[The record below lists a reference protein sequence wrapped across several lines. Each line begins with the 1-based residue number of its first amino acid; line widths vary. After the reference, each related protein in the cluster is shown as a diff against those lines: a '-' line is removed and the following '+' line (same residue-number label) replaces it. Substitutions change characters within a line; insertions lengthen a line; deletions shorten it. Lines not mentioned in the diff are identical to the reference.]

1 MSRDKLLTF
10 AFVAL
15 ALMSPELRAQNRTPE
30 TVGEEQD
37 SIKVFVNEVRIPI
50 TAYDENGRFDPT
62 VEADDLMVKEDGVLR
77 PLKSIYRIPAN
88 VLLLLDTGGEL
99 NLAKNVRLTR
109 ETAIE
114 FVSSLKKEDQISII
128 QVNNRVESVQDW
140 TADKS
145 EAVRSLRSKLMSGK
159 RSALAQ
165 GIDAAVERLEKT
177 PLGNRHLVLISDGID
192 SQRDGAELARALSGL
207 IEANI
212 TAHVLSY
219 TSLGLTA
226 KQPPVS
232 RPRLKS
238 AIPEEAIVPLPR
250 MRRPNEK
257 RPDPKDILQ
266 AKGGTTIDLER
277 LFRRGAGIKE
287 ELKRR
292 EKELGSLAEETGG
305 GFWLPFS
312 AEEMIEQAV
321 EVAEEVDSQYVV
333 TYALQRPVSAEAG
346 EHLKIDVISRRVGL
360 KIRARR
366 GYLAKP
372 HDAPPPDNPPNQT
385 PQQAPPRAGK
395 H

>member
-1 MSRDKLLTF
+1 MSRDKLLAF

-15 ALMSPELRAQNRTPE
+15 ALLAPELRAQDKTPDPSPKPPA
-30 TVGEEQD
+30 TVGEEHD

-77 PLKSIYRIPAN
+77 PLKSIYRIPAS

-109 ETAIE
+109 ETAIGL
-114 FVSSLKKEDQISII
+114 VSSLKKEDQINVI
-128 QVNNRVESVQDW
+128 QVNNRVELVQDW
-140 TADKS
+140 TANKS
-145 EAVRSLRSKLMSGK
+145 EVIRALQNKLLSGK
-159 RSALAQ
+159 RSALAR
-165 GIDAAVERLEKT
+165 GIDVAVEQLEKT
-177 PLGNRHLVLISDGID
+177 PMGNRHLVLISDGID
-192 SQRDGAELARALSGL
+192 SQTDGAEFTRALAGL
-207 IEANI
+207 MEANI
-212 TAHVLSY
+212 TTHVISY

-226 KQPPVS
+226 KKPPVS

-238 AIPEEAIVPLPR
+238 AIPEEAIIPLPR

-257 RPDPKDILQ
+257 RPDPKDILE
-266 AKGGTTIDLER
+266 AKGGTVIDLDR

-292 EKELGSLAEETGG
+292 EKELGGLAEETGG
-305 GFWLPFS
+305 GFWLPVS
-312 AEEMIEQAV
+312 AEEMIQQAV
-321 EVAEEVDSQYVV
+321 EVAEVVDSQYVV
-333 TYALQRPVSAEAG
+333 TYALQRPVNAEAG
-346 EHLKIDVISRRVGL
+346 EYLKIDVISRRVGL

-372 HDAPPPDNPPNQT
+372 QDAPPPG
-385 PQQAPPRAGK
+385 AK

>member
-10 AFVAL
+10 TFVVAL
-15 ALMSPELRAQNRTPE
+15 ALMTPELRAQNKTPE
-30 TVGEEQD
+30 TVGDDQETL
-37 SIKVFVNEVRIPI
+37 KVFVNEVRIPI
-50 TAYDENGRFDPT
+50 TAYDEYGHFDPT

-77 PLKSIYRIPAN
+77 PLKSIYRIPAG

-109 ETAIE
+109 ETAIGL
-114 FVSSLKKEDQISII
+114 VSSLKKEDQVNVI
-128 QVNNRVESVQDW
+128 QVNNRVELVQDW
-140 TADKS
+140 TTDKS
-145 EAVRSLRSKLMSGK
+145 EVIHALRNKLLPGK

-165 GIDAAVERLEKT
+165 GIDAAVEQLEKT
-177 PLGNRHLVLISDGID
+177 PMGNRHLVLISDGID
-192 SQRDGAELARALSGL
+192 SQTDRTEFARALSGL
-207 IEANI
+207 VEANI
-212 TAHVLSY
+212 TTHVISY

-226 KQPPVS
+226 KKPPVS

-238 AIPEEAIVPLPR
+238 AIPEEAIIPLPR
-250 MRRPNEK
+250 MRRPREK
-257 RPDPKDILQ
+257 RPDPKDILE

-305 GFWLPFS
+305 GFWLPVS
-312 AEEMIEQAV
+312 AEEMVQQAV

-346 EHLKIDVISRRVGL
+346 EYLKLDVISRRVGL
-360 KIRARR
+360 NIRARR

-372 HDAPPPDNPPNQT
+372 HDTPPPNNQ
-385 PQQAPPRAGK
+385 